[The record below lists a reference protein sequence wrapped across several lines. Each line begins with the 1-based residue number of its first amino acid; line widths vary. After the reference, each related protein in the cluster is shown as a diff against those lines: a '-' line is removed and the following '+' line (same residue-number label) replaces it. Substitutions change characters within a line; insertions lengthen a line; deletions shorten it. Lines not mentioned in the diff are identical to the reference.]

1 WAGADGAAPVQA
13 FRLRGLFVGA
23 VDRGAI
29 DPSDLYGVFRPRLR
43 RFVPRFESIHADMA
57 AELALAS
64 SGMTTPFPC
73 AIFLA
78 YNICAGLTG
87 LKSGFPGVSPSVFL
101 GACSLRNLRQID
113 IDVL

>member
-1 WAGADGAAPVQA
+1 MTNSGNSPE
-13 FRLRGLFVGA
+13 
-23 VDRGAI
+23 
-29 DPSDLYGVFRPRLR
+29 R
-43 RFVPRFESIHADMA
+43 RFDALDLGTDDFCGLAILRLGVRRFESRFASIQTDMA

-64 SGMTTPFPC
+64 SGMTTPLLC

-87 LKSGFPGVSPSVFL
+87 LGSSFPVVSPSAFL
-101 GACSLRNLRQID
+101 GACSLRNARQID

>member
-1 WAGADGAAPVQA
+1 M
-13 FRLRGLFVGA
+13 
-23 VDRGAI
+23 
-29 DPSDLYGVFRPRLR
+29 RPRLR

-87 LKSGFPGVSPSVFL
+87 LGSSFPGVSPSAFL

>member
-1 WAGADGAAPVQA
+1 MESRRYVATIWWCSEPCDAN
-13 FRLRGLFVGA
+13 A
-23 VDRGAI
+23 V
-29 DPSDLYGVFRPRLR
+29 LRPRLR
-43 RFVPRFESIHADMA
+43 RLVSRFESIQADMA

-78 YNICAGLTG
+78 YNICAGVTG
-87 LKSGFPGVSPSVFL
+87 FGSSFPVVSPSAFL
-101 GACSLRNLRQID
+101 GACSFRNALQID